1 METQKITIDHTNAT
15 PNSNM
20 TIVLREG
27 LAVAEKETCF
37 VELEGNIT
45 APGDYVAHRK
55 KFPLQ
60 ILADKAVVI
69 INLTEGGIKLIS
81 DPAVDPRDR
90 VTVLGTLKKD
100 TTVGRLRLNQ
110 KMDAKELSNVLR
122 LNRALFSNKMDAQQ
136 IVEQLMGFK
145 GTIMTQLETANDLK
159 GSKRDL
165 FETKLTHTVQ
175 LQFMAEM
182 PVYRDETKCQFL
194 VEICCDV
201 VNGAPLFWLESP
213 QYEELMDTMRE
224 LILSRE
230 AQRFEGLTI
239 INQ

>member
-1 METQKITIDHTNAT
+1 METQKITIDHTNAA
-15 PNSNM
+15 PNM
-20 TIVLREG
+20 VIVVREG
-27 LAVAEKETCF
+27 LAVAEKQTCF

-45 APGDYVAHRK
+45 APGDYVAHRT
-55 KFPLQ
+55 KFDQ
-60 ILADKAVVI
+60 ILQDKAVVI
-69 INLTEGGIKLIS
+69 INLTEGGIKYIS
-81 DPAVDPRDR
+81 DPKVDPRDR

-100 TTVGRLRLNQ
+100 VTIGRLRLNQ

-122 LNRALFSNKMDAQQ
+122 LNRALFCNKMDAQQ

-145 GTIMTQLETANDLK
+145 GTIMTQLESANDLK

-224 LILSRE
+224 LILNRE
-230 AQRFEGLTI
+230 AARFEGLTI

>member
-1 METQKITIDHTNAT
+1 METQKIVIDHTNAD
-15 PNSNM
+15 PDSKM
-20 TIVLREG
+20 TIVVREG
-27 LAVAEKETCF
+27 SAVAEKQTCF

-45 APGDYVAHRK
+45 APGDYVASRRK
-55 KFPLQ
+55 FKQVMPH
-60 ILADKAVVI
+60 IAVVI
-69 INLTEGGIKLIS
+69 INLIEGGIKFIS
-81 DPAVDPRDR
+81 DPAADPRDR

-100 TTVGRLRLNQ
+100 TTIGRLRLNQ

-145 GTIMTQLETANDLK
+145 GTILTQLETANDLK

-182 PVYRDETKCQFL
+182 PVYRNETKCEFL
-194 VEICCDV
+194 VEVCCDV

-213 QYEELMDTMRE
+213 QYEELIDTMRE
-224 LILSRE
+224 LILNRE
-230 AQRFEGLTI
+230 AVRFEGLTI